1 MKIVIDMM
9 GSDKGTSVTVPAVRQ
24 FKTNHPDV
32 ELFVVGKVSEL
43 DALKDIATI
52 IEANDVIQMDAGP
65 MEFMR
70 ARQSSMHVAFD
81 TYLKVEA
88 DAIISAGSTGG
99 LLSGATLKLKL
110 IPGVERAAILSPF
123 PTKIKGNYVTILDIG
138 ANIENNALQL
148 IQFAKMGRLYTQKV
162 FGKEEPRVY
171 LLSNGTE
178 ENKGSHL
185 VKETHKLMKD
195 MAFPGFKGNMEAK
208 EVLNG
213 EADVIVTDG
222 YTGNVLLK
230 SIEGTAKLMS
240 GMLGDAFR
248 KSFITKLGYLFA
260 KSGIKEMRERMDY
273 KNTGGA
279 MFAGINGLVIK
290 AHGSSDVKGFTSAL
304 EVAYKMADKKV
315 VALLREGFKEDAKTE

>member
-9 GSDKGTSVTVPAVRQ
+9 GSDKGTSATVPAVRK
-24 FKTNHPDV
+24 FKENHPDV
-32 ELFVVGKVSEL
+32 ELFIVGKL
-43 DALKDIATI
+43 DEINSLSDIATV
-52 IEANDVIQMDAGP
+52 IEANDIIQMDAGP

-70 ARQSSMHVAFD
+70 ARTSSMYVAFD
-81 TYLKVEA
+81 TYLKVGA
-88 DAIISAGSTGG
+88 DAIISGGSTGG

-138 ANIENNALQL
+138 ANIDNNATQL
-148 IQFAKMGRLYTQKV
+148 MQFAAMGRLYAQIV
-162 FGKEEPRVY
+162 FGKENPKVY

-178 ENKGSHL
+178 ENKGSYL
-185 VKETHKLMKD
+185 VKETHKLLKEK
-195 MAFPGFKGNMEAK
+195 AFPNFIGNIEGK
-208 EVLNG
+208 EVLLG
-213 EADVIVTDG
+213 EADVVVCDG
-222 YTGNVLLK
+222 YTGNILLK

-240 GMLGDAFR
+240 GMLSDAFR

-260 KSGIKEMRERMDY
+260 KSGVDEMKQRMDY

-290 AHGSSDVKGFTSAL
+290 AHGSSDEVGFKSAL
-304 EVAYKMADKKV
+304 EVAYKMASKKV
-315 VALLREGFKEDAKTE
+315 VELLKEGFKEDVKSE